1 MKLFLTALFFSLI
14 STSAFA
20 DGSQGQYYIVGT
32 AYGADSVSLKNVSL
46 VVKFGKETK
55 TIKTNEQGWF
65 EIEVKWATPCR
76 TGRRDAGHVDTPP
89 SPALEEGL
97 TCDLRH
103 NSCHSSPV
111 RYTERWERFRR
122 SHGENPPNGP
132 MVRLRYMTQWW

>member
-1 MKLFLTALFFSLI
+1 MKLFLTALFFSLL
-14 STSAFA
+14 STLAFA

-76 TGRRDAGHVDTPP
+76 
-89 SPALEEGL
+89 SGL
-97 TCDLRH
+97 STKQINEQKAQLNPEYIYVTYKGKELKIKNTWEKYTSITETTIKKRHDLL
-103 NSCHSSPV
+103 
-111 RYTERWERFRR
+111 Y
-122 SHGENPPNGP
+122 
-132 MVRLRYMTQWW
+132 